1 MFLLTIASLALAI
14 WIVRLVTR
22 LNILEVR
29 LRQVERTSERDFA
42 DQSTVRALAA
52 RVAELEGRA
61 RAAAPVTAVPIVPT
75 VVPSA
80 VPPVVPVPV
89 PVPPADRPHV
99 EPRHTA
105 ASPVREETPAPEID
119 AAWEVTLGGSWLN
132 KIGVLIFV
140 IGLALLV
147 GYSMAHVGPA
157 GRIAI
162 GFAVSLTLLVGGVV
176 MERRADY
183 RTYAYG
189 LIAGGWAGI
198 YFTTYAMRAVEA
210 ARVVDSDLVAIVSLM
225 AVAAGMVWH
234 SLRYRSQEL
243 TALAY
248 IVAYATLALTPL
260 RVFSLV
266 ASIPLAL
273 SVLVV
278 AQRFTWPG
286 VQVLGI
292 VCTYGLYVL
301 RGEVFGFGDLD
312 PTTFT
317 PYVALAVYWV
327 IFEAADL
334 ASLRGRQGASPPPA
348 PLFLLNA
355 AGLVGAA
362 LLQLPMDTPVPLSTF
377 LLFAGVAYLA
387 SAIARARLTGRP
399 AAGDDAMGAAAYGS
413 YQGASALAAALVAW
427 AIELRFV
434 GPPRTLAL
442 LMEAEL
448 LFLSG
453 LILRDWLIRGL
464 GSAVAIAVGL
474 HAMAALAGL
483 ELVPLAWSW
492 AAQGAV
498 GAAALTAGLWYTNR
512 ETLRSRQVP
521 LLPHEWAYTPVAAVL
536 VALIARADL
545 PDGYSALAVLAFAVL
560 LIEAGLRRGPEY
572 LHQAYV
578 GGGFSAALILGWFVN
593 RAVFAAAPTVRD
605 AWLVLGAAAPL
616 AYASAWRLAPRVVPA
631 ATAGAIGTAFLIVL
645 EWMVLAPEY
654 VSAAWAGTAAVIGV
668 VGLWRKVSGLRWQ
681 AYPLLGIA
689 LLRVMRPIL
698 DPVPAT
704 STEMVSALM
713 IIGLLYA
720 GSLAVRGAL
729 THAAKAIAE
738 VEDAV
743 RMALS
748 VAASLS
754 LFALIYGE
762 VRPTLI
768 TVTWGVQGAALLAA
782 GFPARERLLRLS
794 GLVVLLACIVRLF
807 AFDLPQL
814 EELARIISF
823 VALGAVLLAV
833 SWVYTRYRDRIQ
845 KYL

>member
-29 LRQVERTSERDFA
+29 LRQVERMSERDFA

-61 RAAAPVTAVPIVPT
+61 RPAAPAAAAPI
-75 VVPSA
+75 VVPA
-80 VPPVVPVPV
+80 VVAPVVPPVVPTPAPPV
-89 PVPPADRPHV
+89 DRPPV
-99 EPRHTA
+99 VPRPTA
-105 ASPVREETPAPEID
+105 ASPVREETPAPEVD
-119 AAWEVTLGGSWLN
+119 AAWEVTVGGSWLS
-132 KIGVLIFV
+132 KIGVLILV

-183 RTYAYG
+183 RTYAYA
-189 LIAGGWAGI
+189 LIAGGWAGT

-210 ARVVDSDLVAIVSLM
+210 ARVVDSDLVAIVLLM

-266 ASIPLAL
+266 ASIPLAV

-292 VCTYGLYVL
+292 VGTYGLYVL

-334 ASLRGRQGASPPPA
+334 ASLRGRTGVSPA

-377 LLFAGVAYLA
+377 LLFAGVAYLG
-387 SAIARARLTGRP
+387 SAIVRARLSGHP
-399 AAGDDAMGAAAYGS
+399 AAGDDAIGAAAYGS

-434 GPPRTLAL
+434 GPPRTVAL

-474 HAMAALAGL
+474 HAMAALVGL
-483 ELVPLAWSW
+483 EVTPLAWSW
-492 AAQGAV
+492 AAQGVV
-498 GAAALTAGLWYTNR
+498 GAAALTAVLWYANR

-521 LLPHEWAYTPVAAVL
+521 LLPHEWVYTPVAAVL

-545 PDGYSALAVLAFAVL
+545 PDGYSALAVLAFAML

-572 LHQAYV
+572 LHHAYAA
-578 GGGFSAALILGWFVN
+578 GGVSAAVLLGWFVN
-593 RAVFAAAPTVRD
+593 HAVFTAVPTARD
-605 AWLVLGAAAPL
+605 AWFILGTAAPL
-616 AYASAWRLAPRVVPA
+616 AYASAWRLVPRVVPA
-631 ATAGAIGTAFLIVL
+631 ATAGTIGTAFLIVL

-689 LLRVMRPIL
+689 LLRAMRPIL
-698 DPVPAT
+698 DPVQAT

-729 THAAKAIAE
+729 THTTKAIAE

-743 RMALS
+743 RIVLS

-754 LFALIYGE
+754 LLVLIYNE

-794 GLVVLLACIVRLF
+794 GLAVLLACIVRLF
-807 AFDLPQL
+807 GFDLPQL